1 MIINCAMVNL
11 GLFVNL
17 KNNVTDKLHH
27 THHSLTVSYELVIKN
42 LIIYLKYEMYV
53 FFSDKV

>member
-1 MIINCAMVNL
+1 MCYGKFRPLYI
-11 GLFVNL
+11 NL

-27 THHSLTVSYELVIKN
+27 SHHSLTVSYELVIKN
-42 LIIYLKYEMYV
+42 LVIYLKYEMYE

>member
-1 MIINCAMVNL
+1 M
-11 GLFVNL
+11 
-17 KNNVTDKLHH
+17 TDKLHH
-27 THHSLTVSYELVIKN
+27 TQHSLAVSYKLVIKN